1 MPLGRSGFAATVGL
15 LLLVIWLLVSD
26 ADTGRLVTL
35 TIVGLLIYRWVRNRR
50 GRMLRRMVSR
60 VRRMHEVQAIVVRDD
75 LSDAELSATLREP
88 GVVYV
93 RTDLLAP

>member
-1 MPLGRSGFAATVGL
+1 
-15 LLLVIWLLVSD
+15 
-26 ADTGRLVTL
+26 
-35 TIVGLLIYRWVRNRR
+35 
-50 GRMLRRMVSR
+50 
-60 VRRMHEVQAIVVRDD
+60 MHEVQAIVVRDD